1 MNKNSLLIMRNFSA
15 KVLAMVSSLPTESL
29 RRNSKPTQAG
39 MSLRLLALV
48 LRSWWVGCWC
58 FLFSF
63 YIHLNLEW
71 QNLCHLLHVCLASLS
86 RSKMFTLNTWEVS
99 CYWTWNIVIQN
110 EPIFVLV
117 EAEGVGFV
125 FSWGLFG
132 GLRPV
137 LSVSLLLVWS
147 CSSFPPWPPSSS
159 LLKKLKGDQQ
169 HLVIMDNFCQLSDP
183 THTQMSCRV
192 STWSK
197 ITTWCLYIF
206 FLVFLNPSVRG
217 AALSAH
223 RLTN

>member
-159 LLKKLKGDQQ
+159 LLKKTERRSAAPCYYG
-169 HLVIMDNFCQLSDP
+169 QLLPIVWSY
-183 THTQMSCRV
+183 THTNV
-192 STWSK
+192 
-197 ITTWCLYIF
+197 L
-206 FLVFLNPSVRG
+206 
-217 AALSAH
+217 
-223 RLTN
+223 

>member
-159 LLKKLKGDQQ
+159 LLKNWKEISSTL
-169 HLVIMDNFCQLSDP
+169 LLWTTFANCLIL
-183 THTQMSCRV
+183 HTQMSCRV